1 MLSMVNNNKQIKG
14 LYFMNKKSISLLV
27 AFLMV
32 FTACAGGESGEAG
45 PQGEQGEKGEAGE
58 ISQAALDAAVEAALA
73 EEEAAVEGSLVIY
86 SGRKESLVADV
97 IAAFAAETGV
107 AVEVRYDKSAAL
119 AGTLALEGAISPADV
134 FLSQDPV
141 SLGVVAKEGLF
152 DVLPADI
159 LDNVPAWAVDQ
170 RGYWVGTSGRSRS
183 LVVDTRDTTD
193 AEMPSDIYG
202 LNDEKFRGRLGL
214 APGNS
219 SFIAMVACMIES
231 DGEEKVAEW
240 LKAINGLGYTE
251 YPKNSPQVAAADAGE
266 LDIGMINH
274 YYTLRVLAENGDSP
288 VKNIYLDGGCGAMV
302 MPAGAGVLSSS
313 QNKPAAMA
321 FIEYLHSTSAQEHFT
336 NTVFEFPLV
345 PGITPNALLPEIASL
360 NSPEDLNWSALAL
373 WQEKAVELIA
383 KAGF

>member
-152 DVLPADI
+152 DVLPADV

-219 SFIAMVACMIES
+219 SFIAMVACMIEL

-288 VKNIYLDGGCGAMV
+288 VKNVYLDGGCGAMV

-313 QNKPAAMA
+313 QNKPAAIA

-383 KAGF
+383 QAGF

>member
-1 MLSMVNNNKQIKG
+1 
-14 LYFMNKKSISLLV
+14 MNKKSISLLV
-27 AFLMV
+27 ACLMV
-32 FTACAGGESGEAG
+32 FTACAGGDAGEAG
-45 PQGEQGEKGEAGE
+45 PQGEKGEKGEAGE

-152 DVLPADI
+152 DVLPADV

-240 LKAINGLGYTE
+240 LTAINGLGYTE

-274 YYTLRVLAENGDSP
+274 YHTLRVLAENGDSP
-288 VKNIYLDGGCGAMV
+288 VKNVYLDSGCGAMV

-345 PGITPNALLPEIASL
+345 PGITPNALLPDIDSL
-360 NSPEDLNWSALAL
+360 NSPEDLNWSALSL

-383 KAGF
+383 QAGF

>member
-1 MLSMVNNNKQIKG
+1 
-14 LYFMNKKSISLLV
+14 MNKKSISLLV
-27 AFLMV
+27 ACLMV
-32 FTACAGGESGEAG
+32 FTACAGGDAGEAG
-45 PQGEQGEKGEAGE
+45 PQGEQGEKGDAGE
-58 ISQAALDAAVEAALA
+58 VSQAALEAAVEAALA

-152 DVLPADI
+152 DVLPADV

-240 LKAINGLGYTE
+240 LTAINGLGYTE

-288 VKNIYLDGGCGAMV
+288 VKNVYLDGGCGAMV

-345 PGITPNALLPEIASL
+345 PGITPNALLPEIDSL

>member
-14 LYFMNKKSISLLV
+14 IYFMNKKSIPLLV
-27 AFLMV
+27 ACLMV
-32 FTACAGGESGEAG
+32 FTACAGGDAGEAG

-134 FLSQDPV
+134 FLSQDPI

-152 DVLPADI
+152 DVLPAEV

-313 QNKPAAMA
+313 QNKPAAIA

-345 PGITPNALLPEIASL
+345 PGITPNALLPEIDSL

>member
-1 MLSMVNNNKQIKG
+1 
-14 LYFMNKKSISLLV
+14 MNKKSISLLV
-27 AFLMV
+27 ACLMV
-32 FTACAGGESGEAG
+32 FTACAGGDAGEAG
-45 PQGEQGEKGEAGE
+45 PQGEKGEKGEAGE

-152 DVLPADI
+152 DVLPADV

-240 LKAINGLGYTE
+240 LTAINGLGYTE

-288 VKNIYLDGGCGAMV
+288 VKNVYLDSGCGAMV

-345 PGITPNALLPEIASL
+345 PGMTPNALLPDIDSL
-360 NSPEDLNWSALAL
+360 NSPEDLNWSALSL

-383 KAGF
+383 QAGF

>member
-1 MLSMVNNNKQIKG
+1 
-14 LYFMNKKSISLLV
+14 MNKKSISLLV
-27 AFLMV
+27 ACLMV
-32 FTACAGGESGEAG
+32 FTACAGGDAGEAG
-45 PQGEQGEKGEAGE
+45 PQGEKGEAGE
-58 ISQAALDAAVEAALA
+58 VSQAALEAAVDAALA
-73 EEEAAVEGSLVIY
+73 DEEAAVEGSLVIY

-107 AVEVRYDKSAAL
+107 TVEVRYDKSAAL

-152 DVLPADI
+152 DVLPADV
-159 LDNVPAWAVDQ
+159 LDNVPAWAIDQ

-240 LKAINGLGYTE
+240 LTAINGLGYTE

-288 VKNIYLDGGCGAMV
+288 VKNVYLDGGCGAMV

-313 QNKPAAMA
+313 QNKPAAIA

-345 PGITPNALLPEIASL
+345 PGIKPNALLPDIDSL
-360 NSPEDLNWSALAL
+360 NSPEDLNWSALSL

-383 KAGF
+383 QAGF

>member
-1 MLSMVNNNKQIKG
+1 
-14 LYFMNKKSISLLV
+14 MNKKSISLLV
-27 AFLMV
+27 ACLMV
-32 FTACAGGESGEAG
+32 FTACAGGDAGEAG

-58 ISQAALDAAVEAALA
+58 ISQAALEAAVEAALA

-152 DVLPADI
+152 DVLPADV

-240 LKAINGLGYTE
+240 LTAINGLGYTE

-288 VKNIYLDGGCGAMV
+288 VKNVDLDGGCGAMV

-345 PGITPNALLPEIASL
+345 PGITPNALLPDIDSL

-383 KAGF
+383 QAGF

>member
-1 MLSMVNNNKQIKG
+1 
-14 LYFMNKKSISLLV
+14 MNKKSISLLV
-27 AFLMV
+27 ACLMV
-32 FTACAGGESGEAG
+32 FTACAGGDAGEAG
-45 PQGEQGEKGEAGE
+45 PQGEQGEKGDAGE
-58 ISQAALDAAVEAALA
+58 VSQAALEAAVEAALA

-152 DVLPADI
+152 DVLPANV

-240 LKAINGLGYTE
+240 LTAINGLGYTE

-288 VKNIYLDGGCGAMV
+288 VKNVYLDGGCGAMV

-345 PGITPNALLPEIASL
+345 PGITPNALLPEIDSL

>member
-1 MLSMVNNNKQIKG
+1 
-14 LYFMNKKSISLLV
+14 MNKKSISLLV
-27 AFLMV
+27 ACLMV
-32 FTACAGGESGEAG
+32 FTACAGGDAGEAG
-45 PQGEQGEKGEAGE
+45 PQGEKGEKGEAGE

-73 EEEAAVEGSLVIY
+73 EEVAAVEGSLVIY

-152 DVLPADI
+152 DVLPADV

-240 LKAINGLGYTE
+240 LTAINGLGYTE

-288 VKNIYLDGGCGAMV
+288 VKNVYLDGGCGAMV

-345 PGITPNALLPEIASL
+345 PGITPNALLPDIDSL

-383 KAGF
+383 QAGF